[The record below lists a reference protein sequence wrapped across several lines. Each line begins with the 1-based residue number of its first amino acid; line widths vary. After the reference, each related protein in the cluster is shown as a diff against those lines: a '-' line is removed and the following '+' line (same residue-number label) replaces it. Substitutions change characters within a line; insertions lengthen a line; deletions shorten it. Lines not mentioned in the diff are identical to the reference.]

1 MKKIEFESII
11 LRVGENASENT
22 KLVRESSPN
31 FWWIHLK
38 SFPSG
43 HVVIECSAPS
53 TQVVREALNAC
64 LMGTKYKHL
73 KNLHFSMTQISN
85 LRCTE
90 KPGEVVFVSNRK
102 VETVKL

>member
-1 MKKIEFESII
+1 MKIIEFESII
-11 LRVGENASENT
+11 LKVGENAFENT

-43 HVVIECSAPS
+43 HVVIECDAPS
-53 TQVVREALNAC
+53 KLVVSEALNVC

-73 KNLHFSMTQISN
+73 KDIHFSITKISN
-85 LRCTE
+85 LKCTE
-90 KPGEVVFVSNRK
+90 KLGEVEFVSNKK
-102 VETVKL
+102 VKTVKL